1 MSSLNVK
8 QQKWSLLKTYLHNV
22 ILYQILTISFLKFLS
37 KTTKT
42 LAYGCH
48 RLPFEKNQK
57 NLLMMGKIP
66 GQIQGKS
73 NAINTEPLLMNT
85 TVYHLIP
92 QLSSKQKS
100 NTTSRTILS
109 KTLKKSTR
117 WSQNLRETTGKKK
130 CWIIL
135 KRKRFL
141 LLMKKTIVDLKNRL
155 LQKTKLW
162 EQKGLKKCSLRPV
175 CKTS

>member
-48 RLPFEKNQK
+48 RLPFVKNQK

-66 GQIQGKS
+66 DQIQGKS
-73 NAINTEPLLMNT
+73 NAIKTEPLLMNT
-85 TVYHLIP
+85 IVYHLIP
-92 QLSSKQKS
+92 QLSSKHQS

-109 KTLKKSTR
+109 KTLKKSPR
-117 WSQNLRETTGKKK
+117 RSQNLRRTTGKKK

-141 LLMKKTIVDLKNRL
+141 LPMKKTIVDLKNRL

-162 EQKGLKKCSLRPV
+162 EQKGLKKCS
-175 CKTS
+175 